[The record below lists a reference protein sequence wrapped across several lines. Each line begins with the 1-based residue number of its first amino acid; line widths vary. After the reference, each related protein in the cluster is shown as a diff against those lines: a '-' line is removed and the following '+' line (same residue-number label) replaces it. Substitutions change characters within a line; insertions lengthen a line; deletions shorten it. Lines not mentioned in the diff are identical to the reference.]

1 MENTISQA
9 FAEVY
14 DIIMHLEKDLYNKI
28 PKSFLE
34 LLEKNRDKEYKFN
47 IDYLKDIN
55 EQYLLQDTRA
65 ILALIY
71 RDFLCDE
78 EQRLK
83 LKEQDEILLEKN
95 KKKLYEKHNTDNI
108 FRNKA
113 NNTISNKEISLIEKK
128 NEKWYTKVFM
138 FIKNLVKNS
147 KKS

>member
-1 MENTISQA
+1 MENTINQA

-14 DIIMHLEKDLYNKI
+14 DIIMHLENDLYKKI
-28 PKSFLE
+28 PKSFIE
-34 LLEKNRDKEYKFN
+34 LVEQNRDKEYKCN

-83 LKEQDEILLEKN
+83 LKEQDEKQLEKS
-95 KKKLYEKHNTDNI
+95 KKILYEKYNTDNI

-113 NNTISNKEISLIEKK
+113 NNTILNQEISLIEKK
-128 NEKWYTKVFM
+128 DEKWYTKVFM
-138 FIKNLVKNS
+138 FIRNLVK
-147 KKS
+147 K

>member
-83 LKEQDEILLEKN
+83 LKEQDEILLEKS
-95 KKKLYEKHNTDNI
+95 KKKLYEKYNTDNI
-108 FRNKA
+108 FRNKE
-113 NNTISNKEISLIEKK
+113 NNTILNQEISLIEKK
-128 NEKWYTKVFM
+128 NEKWYMKVFM

>member
-71 RDFLCDE
+71 IDFLCDE

-83 LKEQDEILLEKN
+83 LKEQEEILLEKS
-95 KKKLYEKHNTDNI
+95 KKKLYEKYNTDNI
-108 FRNKA
+108 FRNKS
-113 NNTISNKEISLIEKK
+113 NNTTSNKETSLIEKK

-138 FIKNLVKNS
+138 FIKNWLKNVR
-147 KKS
+147 

>member
-1 MENTISQA
+1 MENTMSQA

-14 DIIMHLEKDLYNKI
+14 DIIMHFERDLYNKI
-28 PKSFLE
+28 PKSFIE
-34 LLEKNRDKEYKFN
+34 LVEKNRDKEYKFN

-83 LKEQDEILLEKN
+83 LKEQEEILLEKS
-95 KKKLYEKHNTDNI
+95 KKKLYEKYNTDNI

-113 NNTISNKEISLIEKK
+113 NNTILNQEISLIEKK
-128 NEKWYTKVFM
+128 NEKWYMKVFM

>member
-71 RDFLCDE
+71 RNFLCDE

-83 LKEQDEILLEKN
+83 LKEQEEILLKKS
-95 KKKLYEKHNTDNI
+95 KKKLYEKYNTDNI
-108 FRNKA
+108 FRNKV
-113 NNTISNKEISLIEKK
+113 NNTISNQEISLIEKK
-128 NEKWYTKVFM
+128 NEKWYMKVFM

>member
-1 MENTISQA
+1 MENTMSQA

-14 DIIMHLEKDLYNKI
+14 DIIMHLKKDLYNKI

>member
-1 MENTISQA
+1 MENTMNQA

-28 PKSFLE
+28 PKSFIE
-34 LLEKNRDKEYKFN
+34 LVEQNRDKEYKFN

-83 LKEQDEILLEKN
+83 LKEQDEKQLEKS
-95 KKKLYEKHNTDNI
+95 KKILYEKYNTDNI

-113 NNTISNKEISLIEKK
+113 NNTILNQEISLIEKK
-128 NEKWYTKVFM
+128 DEKWYTKVFM
-138 FIKNLVKNS
+138 FIRNLVK
-147 KKS
+147 K